1 MTPLQAQ
8 SFGGGPFDFR
18 GLPKAVKTLLLANIA
33 GFLLFQIVGGQFV
46 EIFGLIPRQVTG
58 SLWLWQPITY
68 LFIHGGLLH
77 LLINLWIL
85 WMFGVPVEAQ
95 WGSREFYKFYFL
107 CGLGAAATQILV
119 APHSDIPVI
128 GASGAIYGLLV
139 AFAMLYPEAVI
150 YVYFFFP
157 LKAAHAAVLF
167 GLLEFYFSMNSPGG
181 RIAHFAHLGGMATG
195 YAYLRWWWIAKIK
208 IRALWQTIE
217 ESTPLGGI
225 FSGARPRRAPPR
237 RPEAPRP
244 PEEPEMEDID
254 KILDKI
260 LASGLNSL
268 TDKERE
274 IMERYSRRTKSS

>member
-18 GLPKAVKTLLLANIA
+18 GLPRAVKTLLLANIA
-33 GFLLFQIVGGQFV
+33 GFILFQIVGGQFV

-58 SLWLWQPITY
+58 SLWLWQPLTY

-77 LLINLWIL
+77 LLFNLFTL

-150 YVYFFFP
+150 YVYFFIP
-157 LKAAHAAVLF
+157 LKAAHAAILF
-167 GLLEFYFSMNSPGG
+167 GLIEFYFGMSGPGG
-181 RIAHFAHLGGMATG
+181 HIARFAHLGGMATG
-195 YAYLRWWWIAKIK
+195 YLYLRWWWIAKIK
-208 IRALWQTIE
+208 AKALWKNIE
-217 ESTPLGGI
+217 SNTPMGGL
-225 FSGARPRRAPPR
+225 FSWTRARRTPSRRPAPPR
-237 RPEAPRP
+237 P
-244 PEEPEMEDID
+244 PAEPEMEDID
-254 KILDKI
+254 RILDKI
-260 LASGLNSL
+260 LASGLDSL
-268 TDKERE
+268 TDKERDL
-274 IMERYSRRTKSS
+274 MERYSKRAKAS